1 LNKPKYVRVDN
12 ELYEIN
18 TDFRVAIE
26 CERILRDTSIGNLEK
41 ILAVL
46 YMLFGECGLD
56 CENGSNLFEKRHR
69 VYFFRQNKKGQE

>member
-1 LNKPKYVRVDN
+1 MIQLNKPKYVKVDN

-26 CERILRDTSIGNLEK
+26 CERILRDKNIGTLEK

-46 YMLFGECGLD
+46 YTLFGEDGLD
-56 CENGSNLFEKRHR
+56 CKNSANLFEKRYR
-69 VYFFRQNKKGQE
+69 VRFFR